1 MMCEGSTGWERR
13 GKVKRAQRVCDDT
26 EQVEKL
32 ACFQV
37 FSVSEFRIFVK
48 RSHSLCLYPCWQ
60 DTVKFQREV
69 AGQDSVF
76 CFLLLV

>member
-1 MMCEGSTGWERR
+1 MKVAQGGREER
-13 GKVKRAQRVCDDT
+13 KETVCDDT

-37 FSVSEFRIFVK
+37 FSVSEFRLFVK
-48 RSHSLCLYPCWQ
+48 RSRSLCLYPCWQ
-60 DTVKFQREV
+60 DTVKFQREA